1 MKSNPTQKPFKNYSL
16 KEMQR
21 ILIRSLNRFSVR
33 QEMMLPILLLIGKS
47 KEAIIAMMYFLRDE
61 NPTED
66 EIIDKALQLETD
78 VIQKVFPE

>member
-1 MKSNPTQKPFKNYSL
+1 
-16 KEMQR
+16 
-21 ILIRSLNRFSVR
+21 
-33 QEMMLPILLLIGKS
+33 MLPILLLIGKS